1 MSSGMITAL
10 QSTGVSGAEEES
22 RSAVATYIAQ
32 IITFVRQ
39 IFAYSAVATYIA
51 QIITFVRQIFAY
63 LMEYM
68 RKLLEWT
75 GEHPLA
81 SVLLL
86 TNIMVWIS

>member
-1 MSSGMITAL
+1 MVTAL

-22 RSAVATYIAQ
+22 KSAVATYIAQ
-32 IITFVRQ
+32 VITFLRQ
-39 IFAYSAVATYIA
+39 V
-51 QIITFVRQIFAY
+51 FAY

-68 RKLLEWT
+68 RKMLEWA

-81 SVLLL
+81 SVLFL

>member
-1 MSSGMITAL
+1 MITAL
-10 QSTGVSGAEEES
+10 QSTGVSGAEEEA

-32 IITFVRQ
+32 IITF
-39 IFAYSAVATYIA
+39 I
-51 QIITFVRQIFAY
+51 RQIFAY
-63 LMEYM
+63 LMEYT

-81 SVLLL
+81 SILLL

>member
-1 MSSGMITAL
+1 MVTAL
-10 QSTGVSGAEEES
+10 QSTGVSGAEEEA

-32 IITFVRQ
+32 VITFLRQ
-39 IFAYSAVATYIA
+39 V
-51 QIITFVRQIFAY
+51 FAY

-68 RKLLEWT
+68 RKTLEWA